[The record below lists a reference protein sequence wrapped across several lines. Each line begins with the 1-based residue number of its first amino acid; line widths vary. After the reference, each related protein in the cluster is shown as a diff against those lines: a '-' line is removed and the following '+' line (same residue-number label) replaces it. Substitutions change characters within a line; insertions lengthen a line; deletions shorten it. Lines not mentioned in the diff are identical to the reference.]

1 MTKQIDGAERAGMSA
16 AHRRAWDAIPWIVN
30 GTASDV
36 QRRAVEAHLRDCG
49 PCRDEIE
56 RQRVLHAALSAPG
69 AAPDAPGVEHGLAR
83 LMARIDDSGRD
94 GATAPAEAMG
104 ATAPTGAIT
113 RRRHVMAALV
123 CTLLGAV
130 VIEAVGIAI
139 LAVDRRGDADAPF
152 RTLTQAP
159 AVVPQATLR
168 IVPAPT
174 MTVSELQKLLLDLRL
189 QIVAGPNEAGAYA
202 LAPLAG
208 PPSTDSQL
216 ARLRAVPG
224 VRFAEPIAAR
234 EAAR

>member
-1 MTKQIDGAERAGMSA
+1 MTKQIDGADRAGMSA
-16 AHRRAWDAIPWIVN
+16 AHRRAWDAIPWLVN
-30 GTASDV
+30 GTASDS
-36 QRRAVEAHLRDCG
+36 QRRAVEAHLHDCG

-69 AAPDAPGVEHGLAR
+69 AAPDAPGVEHGLAG
-83 LMARIDDSGRD
+83 LMARIDDSGRV
-94 GATAPAEAMG
+94 GAPAPAD
-104 ATAPTGAIT
+104 AIT
-113 RRRHVMAALV
+113 RRRPVMAALV

-174 MTVSELQKLLLDLRL
+174 MTVSELQRVLLDLRL

-208 PPSTDSQL
+208 PPSTESQL